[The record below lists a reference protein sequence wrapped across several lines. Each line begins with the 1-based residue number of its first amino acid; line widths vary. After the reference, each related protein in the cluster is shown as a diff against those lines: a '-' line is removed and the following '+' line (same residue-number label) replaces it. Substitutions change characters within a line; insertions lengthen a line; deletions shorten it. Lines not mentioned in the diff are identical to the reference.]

1 MRVTKTHFHFPAKG
15 GERSAPHGLNIPDN
29 ATDVAYDP
37 ETMTLAYTTPAD
49 PEVEGSEPQAHEMS
63 ITQSQIDDAEIEA
76 NAPAPPAVPESV
88 TPRQIR
94 LALIDRGIMPEQIT
108 AMLEAIEDVTLR
120 AKSLAEWEYAQIVHR
135 DHPLISQLGESLEF
149 TSDDVDALFREAK
162 AIGE

>member
-1 MRVTKTHFHFPAKG
+1 MKIYYIYKISN
-15 GERSAPHGLNIPDN
+15 GEFAGSGITPIRNAIYNFTEVAPSHMDEDDTIFWDGTEWTDSPSDAHPTPD
-29 ATDVAYDP
+29 
-37 ETMTLAYTTPAD
+37 LAEYLPMPT
-49 PEVEGSEPQAHEMS
+49 
-63 ITQSQIDDAEIEA
+63 
-76 NAPAPPAVPESV
+76 VPESV

-120 AKSLAEWEYAQIVHR
+120 AKSLAEWEYAQTVRR